1 MVLGLSGGLSDDRFG
16 TLSGRRVE
24 DRVVVVA
31 RAALATHVVEEQLAE
46 LERHADGHRG
56 QETNNQQTTRPLVPV
71 SRNENGPDERGRAED
86 RRHARGVWSED

>member
-1 MVLGLSGGLSDDRFG
+1 MLVLGRGLRDNDAGS
-16 TLSGRRVE
+16 LVGRRVGY
-24 DRVVVVA
+24 RLVVVA

>member
-1 MVLGLSGGLSDDRFG
+1 MCLVVLGLSGGLSDDRVG

-24 DRVVVVA
+24 DRLVVVA

-56 QETNNQQTTRPLVPV
+56 QETHNQQTTRALVPII
-71 SRNENGPDERGRAED
+71 SQYDRPD
-86 RRHARGVWSED
+86 